1 MVDPQTPQRRE
12 SDASPE
18 SRALR
23 LLIVDDDEN
32 FRAWA
37 RVIALRQGW
46 IASTAA
52 DAESALGLLDREAFD
67 LLVIDYQMPRIDG
80 MELIARIRADD
91 RLRNIYAVMLS
102 GHADLDTRV
111 AALTAGFDDFMAKSS
126 SEDELAAKLMAT
138 RRVLARQMNLDVAVR
153 RLYGLATRDDLTGV
167 FNRRF
172 FIEETARLLARG
184 SEVCLV
190 LFDLDDFKVVNDT
203 FGHVAGDRVL
213 HDVGALFH
221 ASTRS
226 EDLIARYGG
235 DEFVLITT
243 GPPIETVEALAERL
257 VTAIGELRW
266 TDGTDTYGI
275 TATTGIATSA
285 LLDSPDVEQLL
296 NAADRDLY
304 KNKWLRKPPAETL
317 EPESLPASD
326 PEALPAVLTPE
337 AFRRMQR
344 RTG

>member
-1 MVDPQTPQRRE
+1 
-12 SDASPE
+12 
-18 SRALR
+18 
-23 LLIVDDDEN
+23 
-32 FRAWA
+32 
-37 RVIALRQGW
+37 
-46 IASTAA
+46 
-52 DAESALGLLDREAFD
+52 
-67 LLVIDYQMPRIDG
+67 
-80 MELIARIRADD
+80 
-91 RLRNIYAVMLS
+91 MLS
-102 GHADLDTRV
+102 AHADLDTRV

-138 RRVLARQMNLDVAVR
+138 RRVLARQMNLDVTVR

-172 FIEETARLLARG
+172 FIEETARLLASG
-184 SEVCLV
+184 NEVCLV

-235 DEFVLITT
+235 DEFVLITS
-243 GPPIETVEALAERL
+243 GPPLEAVVTLTERL
-257 VTAIGELRW
+257 VAAIAELRW
-266 TDGTDTYGI
+266 TDGADTYGI
-275 TATTGIATSA
+275 TATTGIATSS
-285 LLDSPDVEQLL
+285 LLASPSVEQLL

-304 KNKWLRKPPAETL
+304 KNKWLRKPQAETL
-317 EPESLPASD
+317 ET
-326 PEALPAVLTPE
+326 EALPDADSDALSGVLTPE
-337 AFRRMQR
+337 AFRRIQR